1 MSPPPNG
8 PAADRAAGGDAAREP
23 AGGDADADADVDA
36 SPADTDA
43 LVSLDGVT
51 KTYHL
56 GGTVTALDDV
66 SVSLAPGSYTAVMGP
81 SGSGKSTLLN
91 LVGGLDTADAGTVR
105 VDGVDLGRVSE
116 TRRAEQRGTAIG
128 FVFQT
133 FNLMP
138 RLTAVENV
146 AMPLVFDGWP
156 RAERLERAR
165 SVLDDVGLGDRHDH
179 KPTELSG
186 GQRQRVAIARAL
198 APEPSLLLADEPT
211 GNVDTDTG
219 AAIMRLL
226 AAIHDRGNT
235 ILLVTHARRIAEH
248 AERIVHVRDG
258 RIERVE
264 TVERRRPHGDERE
277 HPDAVPEAGSL
288 ADGGASTDTDGGA
301 PTGASNA
308 DAGAYG
314 SE

>member
-1 MSPPPNG
+1 MRSSSNG
-8 PAADRAAGGDAAREP
+8 PAAGRASGADSTLDPASRDPGDA
-23 AGGDADADADVDA
+23 GDA
-36 SPADTDA
+36 TDPV
-43 LVSLDGVT
+43 VSVDGVT
-51 KTYHL
+51 KTYQL

-66 SVSLAPGSYTAVMGP
+66 SVSLEAGSYTAVMGP

-91 LVGGLDTADAGTVR
+91 LVGGLDTADSGTVR
-105 VDGVDLGRVSE
+105 VAGVDLSRVSE
-116 TRRAEQRGTAIG
+116 ARRAEKRGTAIG

-146 AMPLVFDGWP
+146 ALPLVFDGWP
-156 RAERLERAR
+156 RQKRLDRAR
-165 SVLDDVGLGDRHDH
+165 DVLDDVGLGDRYDH
-179 KPTELSG
+179 APTELSG

-264 TVERRRPHGDERE
+264 TVERRRPRDNGADTDSDV
-277 HPDAVPEAGSL
+277 DAPSDADAQSAEGSAAG
-288 ADGGASTDTDGGA
+288 ADG
-301 PTGASNA
+301 
-308 DAGAYG
+308 

>member
-1 MSPPPNG
+1 MTATESTT
-8 PAADRAAGGDAAREP
+8 AEAVVALS
-23 AGGDADADADVDA
+23 DVR
-36 SPADTDA
+36 
-43 LVSLDGVT
+43 
-51 KTYHL
+51 KTYEL

-66 SVSLAPGSYTAVMGP
+66 SLSLAEGSYTAVMGP

-91 LVGGLDTADAGTVR
+91 LIGGLDTPDDGSVR
-105 VDGVDLGRVSE
+105 VGGQNLGAASE
-116 TRRAEQRGTAIG
+116 RERAAVRGTAIG

-219 AAIMRLL
+219 ASIMSLL
-226 AAIHDRGNT
+226 ADIHDRGNT
-235 ILLVTHARRIAEH
+235 IMLVSHARRIAEH

-258 RIERVE
+258 RIERIEAVDRSGE
-264 TVERRRPHGDERE
+264 DGDG
-277 HPDAVPEAGSL
+277 PA
-288 ADGGASTDTDGGA
+288 
-301 PTGASNA
+301 
-308 DAGAYG
+308 
-314 SE
+314 

>member
-1 MSPPPNG
+1 MRSPPNG
-8 PAADRAAGGDAAREP
+8 PGAGSAAGPDPAPDPAAADP
-23 AGGDADADADVDA
+23 V
-36 SPADTDA
+36 
-43 LVSLDGVT
+43 VSLDGVT
-51 KTYHL
+51 KTYQL

-66 SVSLAPGSYTAVMGP
+66 SVSLDAGSYTAVMGP

-91 LVGGLDTADAGTVR
+91 LIGGLDTADTGTVR
-105 VDGVDLGRVSE
+105 VDGVDLGSVSE
-116 TRRAEQRGTAIG
+116 SQRAAKRGTAIG

-146 AMPLVFDGWP
+146 ALPLVFDGWT
-156 RAERLERAR
+156 RSERLERAR
-165 SVLDDVGLGDRHDH
+165 QMLDDVGLGDRHDH
-179 KPTELSG
+179 KPAELSG

-198 APEPSLLLADEPT
+198 APNPSLLLADEPT

-226 AAIHDRGNT
+226 ADIHDRGNT
-235 ILLVTHARRIAEH
+235 ILLVSHARRIAEH

-258 RIERVE
+258 RLERVE
-264 TVERRRPHGDERE
+264 TVGRRRPHGSD
-277 HPDAVPEAGSL
+277 
-288 ADGGASTDTDGGA
+288 DGGTGSESRVAGGRTAGTDG
-301 PTGASNA
+301 
-308 DAGAYG
+308 